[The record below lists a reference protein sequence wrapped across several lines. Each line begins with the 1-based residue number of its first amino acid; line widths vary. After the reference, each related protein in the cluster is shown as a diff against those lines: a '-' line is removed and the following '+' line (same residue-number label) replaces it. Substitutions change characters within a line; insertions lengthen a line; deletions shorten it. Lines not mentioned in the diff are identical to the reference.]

1 MFIEI
6 NGKEIE
12 LKIQEDVAIPDDA
25 VSLQREACR
34 TPGLLA
40 TYGEMLAELK
50 ANNER
55 AKFAMEEISSYVA
68 DGIRSTST
76 EKLTVDRLKEL
87 VTLDNRVKD
96 AKLLFIAS
104 LRNMHAVDNTLRALH
119 KKVDIITTL
128 LYQHR
133 QEMKSYGNTI

>member
-6 NGKEIE
+6 NGNAIE
-12 LKIQEDVAIPDDA
+12 LNVLEDVAIPDNA
-25 VSLQREACR
+25 VSLQKEACR

-50 ANNER
+50 ANTER
-55 AKFAMEEISSYVA
+55 AKFSLEEVSSYVA
-68 DGIRSTST
+68 DSIRSTST

-87 VTLDNRVKD
+87 VTLDTRVKES
-96 AKLLFIAS
+96 KLLFVQA
-104 LRNMHAVDNTLRALH
+104 LRNMHAVDNVLRALH
-119 KKVDIITTL
+119 KKVDVITTL

-133 QEMKSYGNTI
+133 QEMKSYQNTI